1 MIKRTVIASLAL
13 ATSVAANAAPRWV
26 ELPHS
31 MADTSF
37 LDHSSAVVNGKYV
50 DVNVLRNFDDTIVLG
65 SDPVTGKDMY
75 SHRSVK
81 LSYRVN
87 CDSRKL
93 SLTGWQMYDGN
104 FGNGNVVWA
113 DANRGKPAYLAAVDD
128 ETRDVLISACAINTA
143 SR

>member
-1 MIKRTVIASLAL
+1 MIKRSILASLAL
-13 ATSVAANAAPRWV
+13 ATSVAANAAPKWV

-37 LDHSSAVVNGKYV
+37 LDHSSVISQGDYA
-50 DVNVLRNFDDTIVLG
+50 DVNVLRNFDNTIVVG
-65 SDPVTGKDMY
+65 NDPVSGAAMY

-87 CDSRKL
+87 CDSRKVA
-93 SLTGWQMYDGN
+93 LTGWEMYGGN
-104 FGNGNVVWA
+104 FGSGQVVWA
-113 DANRGKPAYLAAVDD
+113 NTNRGTPAFVAAVDE
-128 ETRDVLISACAINTA
+128 ETRAVMISACAINIA

>member
-1 MIKRTVIASLAL
+1 MITRATIASLAL
-13 ATSVAANAAPRWV
+13 ATSLSANAAPKWV

-37 LDHSSAVVNGKYV
+37 LDHRSAVVHDKYV
-50 DVNVLRNFDDTIVLG
+50 DVDVLRNFDDTVVLG
-65 SDPVTGKDMY
+65 NDPVTGQDMY

-93 SLTGWQMYDGN
+93 SLTGWEMYEGQLGD
-104 FGNGNVVWA
+104 GNVVWA
-113 DANRGKPAYLAAVDD
+113 TTNWGNPAYVAAVDD
-128 ETRDVLISACAINTA
+128 ESRAVLTSACAINTA